1 MLFEAFAMALIEEE
15 TPVNSVAKTVRKY
28 HNAHIVYD
36 KFHMVQEANKRLDEV
51 RKAEA
56 KEKKLL
62 KGHRFTFLHLRKNLP
77 EKKLQELDTLLLTY
91 PLLGKANSLKE
102 GLVDILGQRIF
113 PVGNTIC

>member
-1 MLFEAFAMALIEEE
+1 MQYL
-15 TPVNSVAKTVRKY
+15 PNV
-28 HNAHIVYD
+28 HIVYD

-77 EKKLQELDTLLLTY
+77 EQNSGTSLYVGGIFRGRMLKQVQCYCSIRQNAVPLHRDYDTETF
-91 PLLGKANSLKE
+91 
-102 GLVDILGQRIF
+102 V
-113 PVGNTIC
+113 